1 MTEGAQGGTV
11 ETAGGVARFASP
23 RTDVIGGT
31 YGAGDSFAGALTYY
45 LAAGL
50 DPVEAAARA
59 AHHGAAVVG
68 SLDPL
73 AAQLPLPALPPRPAP
88 RAR

>member
-1 MTEGAQGGTV
+1 V
-11 ETAGGVARFASP
+11 ETAGGIAAFASP
-23 RTDVIGGT
+23 RVDGAGGT

-50 DPVEAAARA
+50 PAPEAAARA

-68 SLDPL
+68 SLDPI
-73 AAQLPLPALPPRPAP
+73 AAQAPLP
-88 RAR
+88 

>member
-1 MTEGAQGGTV
+1 MT
-11 ETAGGVARFASP
+11 
-23 RTDVIGGT
+23 GGT

-50 DPVEAAARA
+50 DAAEAAAPA

-68 SLDPL
+68 SIDPL
-73 AAQLPLPALPPRPAP
+73 AAQLPLPALASPRTAIKIDSC
-88 RAR
+88 RRGR